1 MLGRDRTDR
10 DRRATAVPRRIAMPG
25 AVPSPTPR
33 RPSAVGM
40 LLIGAAAGYALATW
54 MDRHGVTWRELPSR
68 LLPPPRPQP
77 AAGTAPGDAAAAGPP
92 GRLALA
98 RDAARRAMTERRRA
112 LEAEAGRALGAPAD
126 RAAPERRNGAGGGEP
141 VV

>member
-1 MLGRDRTDR
+1 M
-10 DRRATAVPRRIAMPG
+10 PR
-25 AVPSPTPR
+25 AVPSSTPR

-54 MDRHGVTWRELPSR
+54 MAREGVTWRELPAR
-68 LLPPPRPQP
+68 LLPPPRPLP
-77 AAGTAPGDAAAAGPP
+77 AADTAPGAGASGAPH
-92 GRLALA
+92 GRLAVA
-98 RDAARRAMTERRRA
+98 REAARRAMLARRRA

-126 RAAPERRNGAGGGEP
+126 RAAPARRNGAGGGSEP